1 MYPLLALWRKEMLAL
16 LRDKHGLLAL
26 FVMPAIF
33 ILVMS
38 MALQDSFA
46 PSKKLELGY
55 AIVDLDKSKS
65 TQELIDRL
73 HAQITLRDEGTLATE
88 DEARTAL
95 RARKLSFV
103 LVIPADH
110 ARAVKPASTSKNK
123 AKEAPKLRLLT
134 DPAVPG
140 AVEVSLRNQI
150 LAALGTQ
157 RANEVLRELKRIPQA
172 PRLDEITTDNWQEQL
187 ETLTVKAQDTL
198 EEKPQRPSSVQQ
210 SVPAWLI
217 FSMFFVVVP
226 MSALFITER
235 HNGTLQRLRTQRV
248 SYGLLLLGKL
258 LPFFLINQI
267 QALLMIGV
275 GRYLVPLC
283 GGDAL
288 VLPSGASALFT
299 LWCVAAATSIA
310 AVAWALLIASV
321 VRTSEQATV
330 IGGIGNILMGAIGGI
345 MVPKFIMPTGMQA
358 ITQFSPMAWA
368 LEGLHDVMLRGAAL
382 ADVLPAVGGLLLFAS
397 VTLMLAILVST
408 LSVRYRT

>member
-1 MYPLLALWRKEMLAL
+1 MVTLLALWRKEMLAL

-38 MALQDSFA
+38 LALQDSFT

-65 TQELIDRL
+65 TQELITRL
-73 HAQITLRDEGTLATE
+73 RAQITLRDEGSLASE
-88 DEARTAL
+88 DEARAAL
-95 RARKLSFV
+95 RARKLAFV
-103 LVIPADH
+103 LVIPPDH
-110 ARAVKPASTSKNK
+110 ARPAKPANK
-123 AKEAPKLRLLT
+123 AKEKDAPKLRLLA

-140 AVEVSLRNQI
+140 AVEISLRNQI

-157 RANEVLRELKRIPQA
+157 RANEVLRELKRVPGS
-172 PRLDEITTDNWQEQL
+172 PRIDEISTDNWQEQL
-187 ETLTVKAQDTL
+187 ETLTVKAQDTP
-198 EEKPQRPSSVQQ
+198 EEKPKRPSSVQQ

-248 SYGLLLLGKL
+248 SYGWLLLGKL

-275 GRYLVPLC
+275 GRYLVPLF

-288 VLPSGASALFT
+288 VLPSDASTVFT
-299 LWCVAAATSIA
+299 LWSVAAATSIA

-358 ITQFSPMAWA
+358 ITQLSPMAWA
-368 LEGLHDVMLRGAAL
+368 LDGLHDVMLRGAAL

-397 VTLMLAILVST
+397 VALLLAILVST

>member
-1 MYPLLALWRKEMLAL
+1 MVTLLALWRKEMLAL

-65 TQELIDRL
+65 TQELIERL
-73 HAQITLRDEGTLATE
+73 RAQITLRDEGTLATE
-88 DEARTAL
+88 DEARAAL

-103 LVIPADH
+103 LVIPAGH
-110 ARAVKPASTSKNK
+110 ARPVKPANK
-123 AKEAPKLRLLT
+123 AKEKDAPKLRLLT

-140 AVEVSLRNQI
+140 GVEISLRNQI

-157 RANEVLRELKRIPQA
+157 RANEVLRELKRVPGT
-172 PRLDEITTDNWQEQL
+172 PRIDEISTDNWQEQL
-187 ETLTVKAQDTL
+187 ETLTVKAQDSP
-198 EEKPQRPSSVQQ
+198 EEKTKRPSSVQQ

-248 SYGLLLLGKL
+248 SYGWLLLGKL

-275 GRYLVPLC
+275 GRYLVPLF

-288 VLPSGASALFT
+288 VLPSSANELFT
-299 LWCVAAATSIA
+299 LWSVAAATSIA
-310 AVAWALLIASV
+310 AVAWALLIASA

-358 ITQFSPMAWA
+358 ITQLSPMAWA
-368 LEGLHDVMLRGAAL
+368 LDGLHDVMLRGAAL
-382 ADVLPAVGGLLLFAS
+382 SDVLPALGGLLLFAS
-397 VTLMLAILVST
+397 VALLLAILVST

>member
-38 MALQDSFA
+38 LALQDSFT

-55 AIVDLDKSKS
+55 AIVDLDQSKS
-65 TQELIDRL
+65 TQELIERL
-73 HAQITLRDEGTLATE
+73 RAQITLRDEGSLATE
-88 DEARTAL
+88 DEARAAL

-103 LVIPADH
+103 LVIPANH
-110 ARAVKPASTSKNK
+110 ARPVKLSNK
-123 AKEAPKLRLLT
+123 AKDKDAPKLRLLA

-140 AVEVSLRNQI
+140 GVEISLRNQV

-157 RANEVLRELKRIPQA
+157 RANEVLRELKRVPGT
-172 PRLDEITTDNWQEQL
+172 PRIDEITTDNWQEQL
-187 ETLTVKAQDTL
+187 ETLTVKAQDTP
-198 EEKPQRPSSVQQ
+198 EEKPKRPSSVQQ

-248 SYGLLLLGKL
+248 SYGWLLLGKL

-275 GRYLVPLC
+275 GRYLVPLF

-288 VLPSGASALFT
+288 VLPSSANELFT
-299 LWCVAAATSIA
+299 LWSVAAATSIA

-358 ITQFSPMAWA
+358 ITQLSPMAWA
-368 LEGLHDVMLRGAAL
+368 LDGLHDVMLRGAAL
-382 ADVLPAVGGLLLFAS
+382 SDVLPAVGSLLLFAS
-397 VTLMLAILVST
+397 VALLLAILVST